1 MKYEYWGHH
10 LMLDCRAGD
19 LKLVR
24 DGENIKQ
31 FAEDLVNKIEMT
43 AYGDPIV
50 EHFATHNP
58 EAAGYSL
65 LQLIETSNIAGHFV
79 DINGDF
85 YLDIFS
91 CKEFDIE
98 VAKKVVEQWFNPENI
113 KVSYFTR
120 QA

>member
-50 EHFATHNP
+50 
-58 EAAGYSL
+58 
-65 LQLIETSNIAGHFV
+65 
-79 DINGDF
+79 
-85 YLDIFS
+85 
-91 CKEFDIE
+91 
-98 VAKKVVEQWFNPENI
+98 
-113 KVSYFTR
+113 
-120 QA
+120 